1 MPLTEDGRHRFL
13 NLRVDHAMPG
23 EPAGQT
29 ALTRLT
35 LVADKL
41 WNRESRPQ
49 YAAICY
55 RRTGESSCPIEILLI
70 TSRGTGRWVIP
81 KGWPMGK
88 KKPHE
93 VASQEAW
100 EEAGVRGRVRKKAWG
115 HFTYVKRLDD
125 GDLIPAMVQVHLL
138 DVQTMEDDFPE
149 RHQRDLQ
156 WFSPSMAASA
166 VGEPELRGL
175 FARLEQREKQRTAG
189 GASKAG

>member
-1 MPLTEDGRHRFL
+1 
-13 NLRVDHAMPG
+13 MPG

-29 ALTRLT
+29 ALARLAM
-35 LVADKL
+35 VADKL
-41 WNRESRPQ
+41 WTGEIRTQ

-55 RRTGESSCPIEILLI
+55 RRTDDSSGPIEVLLI

-81 KGWPMGK
+81 KGWPMAK

-115 HFTYVKRLDD
+115 HYTYVKRLGD
-125 GDLIPAMVQVHLL
+125 GEFIPAMVQVHLL
-138 DVQTMEDDFPE
+138 DVQRMEDDFPE

-156 WFSPSMAASA
+156 WFSPRLAASA

-175 FARLEQREKQRTAG
+175 FARLEEREIQRAAAV
-189 GASKAG
+189 ASKAG